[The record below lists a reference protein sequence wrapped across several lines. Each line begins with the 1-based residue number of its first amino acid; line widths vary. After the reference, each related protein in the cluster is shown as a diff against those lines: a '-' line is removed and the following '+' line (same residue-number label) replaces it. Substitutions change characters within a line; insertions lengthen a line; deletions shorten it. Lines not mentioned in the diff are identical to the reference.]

1 MLRAL
6 KKLSKQC
13 TFHIS
18 ITKKNSIEKLIS
30 DLIESPEI
38 LIYRISVIALFY
50 CQTKR
55 SIRAALLE
63 GIKILEV
70 GELFVTPFVPYP
82 TSYNSISNFTNQLC
96 SLCFEQVLFVDVKS
110 VMEKVCIDLFD
121 QCGDAEKRED
131 TIKKSLQARKAAVE
145 VR

>member
-55 SIRAALLE
+55 LIRAALLE

-82 TSYNSISNFTNQLC
+82 TSYNSISNFTNQLY

-145 VR
+145 VK